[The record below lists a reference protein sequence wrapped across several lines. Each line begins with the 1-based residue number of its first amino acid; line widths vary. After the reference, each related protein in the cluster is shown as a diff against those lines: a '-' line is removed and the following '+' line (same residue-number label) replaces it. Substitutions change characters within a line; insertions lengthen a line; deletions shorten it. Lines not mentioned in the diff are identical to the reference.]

1 MNPSKI
7 CGHRTSLLLAS
18 LVVGAGLLGAADD
31 AGTTQNSATA
41 VVAGQSQND
50 EIARLKATLA
60 EQQKQLQV
68 LQQTLQNQQALLEK
82 ALDSQTTGAGNAGVS
97 SGGSSSG
104 GSSSG
109 GSSSGGSSSGRFS
122 GIGQVASTTPMIPI
136 APIIP
141 VAPLP
146 AAYPSP
152 AAYPAPAAWP
162 TPLPQGASS
171 SGSTGNPCE
180 SPDASGP
187 VPAYIRLGS
196 VCIVPIGFMDLT
208 PFWRDKSAGSSMGSN
223 FGSVPYNNTANG
235 NLNEA
240 RFSIQNSRLGLRVD
254 GDWKG
259 AHFIGYNEFDFNGT
273 SGSGSL
279 AVSNGAV
286 VPRLRLFWVD
296 VRKDKWEFLAGQS
309 WSMMVPN
316 RVGISALPGD
326 LFYTQ
331 VIDINYTAGLTWTR
345 QPGARVLYHP
355 SKQVTFGLAVEQPDQ
370 YMGGSAGGSSA
381 VLPAAL
387 LGLQGLQLDAGL
399 NLGACTNNTAATAT
413 AVSYGCTGQGYLA
426 QPAYTPDFIAK
437 IAFDPSSRFH
447 FDITGIESNFK
458 TTSLAAPFVSHTTNG
473 AGLQFG
479 ANAALLKNFRV
490 ITTNYWTD
498 GDGRYMFGQAPD
510 LIVRADGSLS
520 AVHAAGTIDGVEAVV
535 KNTLLYAYYGGI
547 YIGRNVAIDTNGSLV
562 GYGYKGSSNSQ
573 NRAINEI
580 TFGFN
585 QTVWRDPRYGA
596 FNIMGQ
602 YEWLERDPWYVA
614 IGAPKATHDNTIYL
628 DIRYTLPG
636 SMPNF

>member
-1 MNPSKI
+1 
-7 CGHRTSLLLAS
+7 
-18 LVVGAGLLGAADD
+18 VVGASLLGAADD
-31 AGTTQNSATA
+31 ASTTQNSATG
-41 VVAGQSQND
+41 VVVSQSQND
-50 EIARLKATLA
+50 EIAHLKATLA
-60 EQQKQLQV
+60 EQQKQLQL
-68 LQQTLQNQQALLEK
+68 LQQTLQSQQALLEK
-82 ALDSQTTGAGNAGVS
+82 ALGSQTTGGGNSGAS
-97 SGGSSSG
+97 SGTSG
-104 GSSSG
+104 K
-109 GSSSGGSSSGRFS
+109 FS
-122 GIGQVASTTPMIPI
+122 GIGQVASTSPIIPI
-136 APIIP
+136 APIVP

-152 AAYPAPAAWP
+152 AAYPTPAAYP
-162 TPLPQGASS
+162 QPLPQGASS
-171 SGSTGNPCE
+171 SSTTGNPCE
-180 SPDASGP
+180 APDNGP
-187 VPAYIRLGS
+187 VPAYVRLGG

-273 SGSGSL
+273 SGATNL
-279 AVSNGAV
+279 NVSNGAV

-326 LFYTQ
+326 LFYSQ

-345 QPGARVLYHP
+345 QPGVRVLFHP
-355 SKQVTFGLAVEQPDQ
+355 TPKTVTFGFSVEQPDQ
-370 YMGGSAGGSSA
+370 YQGGSAGGSSI

-387 LGLQGLQLDAGL
+387 TGLTSTQLDAGA
-399 NLGACTNNTAATAT
+399 NISG
-413 AVSYGCTGQGYLA
+413 VSLYG

-447 FDITGIESNFK
+447 LDVTGIESNFR
-458 TTSLAAPFVSHTTNG
+458 TTNLAAPFTGHTTNG
-473 AGLQFG
+473 GGVQFG
-479 ANAALLKNFRV
+479 ANVALLKNFRL
-490 ITTNYWTD
+490 ITTDYWTD

-520 AVHAAGTIDGVEAVV
+520 PVHAGGTIDGFETTI
-535 KNTLLYAYYGGI
+535 KNTLLYGYYGGI
-547 YIGRNVAIDTNGSLV
+547 YIGRNVAIDANGTSLV
-562 GYGYKGSSNSQ
+562 GYGYKGSANSQ

-596 FNIMGQ
+596 INVMGQ

-614 IGAPKATHDNTIYL
+614 VGAPKATHDNTIYL